1 MPLTDDQAKSLKEQI
16 LKQVEQLPED
26 KREQI
31 RQYITNMNNEQLEEF
46 IRNNSPKRP
55 EGSEGQENGE
65 VESESG
71 ETQNQSTH
79 GTKECIMCMISS
91 KKIESMIIYE
101 DKDYLAALEIKPY
114 SEGQTILISKKHIK
128 ESKELPTKAFTL
140 AKKIGRYLI
149 KKLSAESFELN
160 TSEDLGHAI
169 INIIPLFKDKKI
181 TYQRKQATKEEL
193 QELKRKIGELRKKEK
208 VIKIKTEKSDFKES
222 KDKTNSKPEKKL
234 PQYSRRI
241 P

>member
-1 MPLTDDQAKSLKEQI
+1 MPINDEQAKSIKEQI
-16 LKQVEQLPED
+16 LKQIEQLPED
-26 KREQI
+26 KREQA
-31 RQYITNMNNEQLEEF
+31 RQYITNMSNEQLEEF
-46 IRNNSPKRP
+46 IKNNSRAQQEEDQSNT
-55 EGSEGQENGE
+55 EGEAEDEPRKS
-65 VESESG
+65 
-71 ETQNQSTH
+71 
-79 GTKECIMCMISS
+79 KECIMCMLSN
-91 KKIESMIIYE
+91 KKIESKIIYE

-114 SEGQTILISKKHIK
+114 AEGQTILISKKHIK

-140 AKKIGRYLI
+140 AKKIGRYLL
-149 KKLSAESFELN
+149 KKLAAESFELN

-193 QELKRKIGELRKKEK
+193 EELKRKIGELRKKEK
-208 VIKIKTEKSDFKES
+208 VIKIKTEKSES
-222 KDKTNSKPEKKL
+222 KNDKDKNLGKTEKKL